1 MLGLAASL
9 RNNTAGG
16 LGLNF
21 VHSNGYAM
29 NYGIRSLFIATYL
42 KLQSLNDLGFSK
54 TYVMLQIAEVVN
66 SMKGLRD
73 FCCISKCRRI
83 GYCY

>member
-29 NYGIRSLFIATYL
+29 NYGIRSLFTATYL

-54 TYVMLQIAEVVN
+54 TYVMLQAQRIHAMLHALLLHFQSIAEMV
-66 SMKGLRD
+66 
-73 FCCISKCRRI
+73 IW
-83 GYCY
+83 